1 MKYLR
6 PAMGFNVTLHEASL
20 MIAIKG
26 YKLNKDVVPDT
37 YGDIMKDL
45 DGLDLDSLSFH
56 EIFEELLTKNKFFMQ
71 DKAFAGKNIF
81 FLRKCTIHGT
91 YHWVYMIAWDEGTYA
106 IAERQNANYFV
117 EPWRSVSDRKIL
129 LEDSIFF
136 VLHSSKKL

>member
-6 PAMGFNVTLHEASL
+6 PAMGFHVELHEASRV
-20 MIAIKG
+20 IATKG

-37 YGDIMKDL
+37 YGDILKDL
-45 DGLDLDSLSFH
+45 DDLDLDSLSFH
-56 EIFEELLTKNKFFMQ
+56 EIFEELMTKNKFFMQ
-71 DKAFAGKNIF
+71 DKALADKNIF

-91 YHWVYMIAWDEGTYA
+91 YHWIYMIAWSEGTYT
-106 IAERQNANYFV
+106 IAQNPNVNYFV
-117 EPWRSVSDRKIL
+117 EPWRSVSDRKSL